1 MSQSFSTPFL
11 PTALYGVIGWPLGQS
26 LSPLLHNTGFQALG
40 IPAAY
45 LRWEI
50 APDRLAAFVDSV
62 HLLHIQGCSVTI
74 PHKMALMPL
83 LDELGPRA
91 RLAGAANTVYW
102 RDGRL
107 CGENTDVTGFLAP
120 LAGVPLTGMDVLLLG
135 AGGAAH
141 AVAAGL
147 AAAGTRTV
155 WVATPSDR
163 SHLPLAERFSFTPLA
178 WKDRHTVPAQCV
190 VNATPLGM
198 RGKHEAES
206 PYDFFAGAAGN
217 VADAIDRACGSSY
230 GDGQDVA
237 LPSAITPRGLAYD
250 IVYNPLE
257 TRFLREARQA
267 GWRCVSGLEM
277 FFGQADAQFRLWTG
291 QSLPMAARQAL
302 EAALGGKPGPGMNC
316 R

>member
-1 MSQSFSTPFL
+1 MAQSFSTPFL

-26 LSPLLHNTGFQALG
+26 LSPLLHNTGFQTLG

-50 APDRLAAFVDSV
+50 APERLAAFMDSV
-62 HLLHIQGCSVTI
+62 RLLAIQGCSVTI

-83 LDELGPRA
+83 LDEVSPRA
-91 RLAGAANTVYW
+91 RLAGAANTVHW

-107 CGENTDVTGFLAP
+107 CGDNTDVAGFLAP
-120 LAGVPLTGMDVLLLG
+120 LAGVPLASMDVLLLG

-147 AAAGTRTV
+147 SAAGTRKV

-178 WKDRHTVPAQCV
+178 WKDRHEAPAQLI

-206 PYDFFAGAAGN
+206 PYDFSAGAPGD
-217 VADAIDRACGSSY
+217 VADAIDRADGSSY
-230 GDGQDVA
+230 GDGRGAAV
-237 LPSAITPRGLAYD
+237 PRGLAYD

-257 TRFLREARQA
+257 TRFLREARRA
-267 GWRCVSGLEM
+267 GRQCVSGLGM

-291 QSLPMAARQAL
+291 QSLPLAARQAL
-302 EAALGGKPGPGMNC
+302 ETALGGAAATGKDC
-316 R
+316 L

>member
-1 MSQSFSTPFL
+1 MSQSLSAPFL
-11 PTALYGVIGWPLGQS
+11 PAALYGVIGWPLGQS

-40 IPAAY
+40 IPAVY

-50 APDRLAAFVDSV
+50 APQRLAAFIDSMR
-62 HLLHIQGCSVTI
+62 LLDIQGCSVTI

-83 LDELGPRA
+83 LDEVSEQA

-107 CGENTDVTGFLAP
+107 CGENTDVAGFLAP
-120 LAGVPLTGMDVLLLG
+120 LAGLPLAGMTVLLLG

-141 AVAAGL
+141 AAAAGL
-147 AAAGTRTV
+147 AAAGTRRV

-178 WKDRHTVPAQCV
+178 WKDRHEVPAQLI

-198 RGKHEAES
+198 RGKHETES
-206 PYDFFAGAAGN
+206 PYDFSANAPGS
-217 VADAIDRACGSSY
+217 VADATDRAGGSSY
-230 GDGQDVA
+230 SDGRDAA
-237 LPSAITPRGLAYD
+237 LPSASPRGLAYD

-257 TRFLREARQA
+257 TRFLRQARRA
-267 GWRCVSGLEM
+267 GRQCVSGLEM

-291 QSLPMAARQAL
+291 QSLPLAARQAL
-302 EAALGGKPGPGMNC
+302 EAALGKEAAC
-316 R
+316 